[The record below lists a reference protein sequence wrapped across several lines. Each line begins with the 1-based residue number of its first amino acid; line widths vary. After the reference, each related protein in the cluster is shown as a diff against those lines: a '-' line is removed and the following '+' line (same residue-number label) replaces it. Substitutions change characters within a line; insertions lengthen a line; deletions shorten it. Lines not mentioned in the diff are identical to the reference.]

1 MACPLKRRRGDVMA
15 TVAADAE
22 GAGGAER
29 GPCRAGAAERGV
41 GAREGGREGEK
52 EMRERGIGREGL
64 RKSKRAWEGGTRSN
78 EGESHRKGSRRRY
91 HPLIILCA

>member
-29 GPCRAGAAERGV
+29 GPCRAGAAERGA

-52 EMRERGIGREGL
+52 EMREGG
-64 RKSKRAWEGGTRSN
+64 KRDREGGTREEQ
-78 EGESHRKGSRRRY
+78 EGVGGRDTEQ
-91 HPLIILCA
+91 